1 MCEKDLSS
9 TAVIKREPQISM
21 ALSTPEVCCDR
32 EAARTLFSTT
42 VFLKCLRELLLKS
55 QPLYRSVLRYYT
67 IIKINCYV
75 PRACTAFVHR
85 GYLFRFF
92 FKSQNVFFGEVL
104 ELFK

>member
-1 MCEKDLSS
+1 MCEKELSS
-9 TAVIKREPQISM
+9 TAIIKMEPQISM

-67 IIKINCYV
+67 IIKINRYV
-75 PRACTAFVHR
+75 PLGLVRYSFIEVTFFV
-85 GYLFRFF
+85 FF
-92 FKSQNVFFGEVL
+92 FLISKRIFGRG
-104 ELFK
+104 FRSP